1 MIVTLPAFSLAPLTG
16 GRGGEGGEG
25 EWGAGSDSC
34 MVVERLEVGAGRGG
48 VGWVW
53 RGDWLMAS
61 LKEGSNLKSN

>member
-34 MVVERLEVGAGRGG
+34 MVVERLEVGAGGGG
-48 VGWVW
+48 VG
-53 RGDWLMAS
+53 GGG
-61 LKEGSNLKSN
+61 EGGSYGERHL